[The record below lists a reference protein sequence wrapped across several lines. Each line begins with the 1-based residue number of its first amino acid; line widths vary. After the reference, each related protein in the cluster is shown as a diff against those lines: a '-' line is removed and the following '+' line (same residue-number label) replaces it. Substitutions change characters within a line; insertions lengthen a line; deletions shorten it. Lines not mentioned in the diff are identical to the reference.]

1 MLRFLTSGESHGKG
15 LVSVIEG
22 FPANVPVDISLINS
36 DLKRRMGGYGRGAR
50 MKIESD
56 QIEIFS
62 GVRHGTT
69 LGSPIAFMVHNK
81 DWVNWSEIMSAE
93 ANPEGAE
100 KRRVTRPRPGHAD
113 LVGALKYR
121 FDDMRNVLERSSARE
136 TTSRVAVGG
145 FCRLLLRELGIQ
157 IYSHVVSIKDIRIS
171 SEQLEKVS
179 SDLIPKIE
187 SSEMRCSDPS
197 LDEAMKKAVDEA
209 IEKGET
215 IGGTFEVRATGVP
228 PGLGSYVHWDRKL
241 DGRLA
246 QAMMSINAIKGVD
259 VGSGLESDPYGSQF
273 HDEIFYNE
281 KDRQFFRK
289 TNRAGGIEGGTSNG
303 EEIIVRGIVKPIP
316 TLRRPLMSVDFET
329 KEPFEAQY
337 ERSDTCIV
345 PAAGVV
351 GEAMV
356 TIVLAQAVQE
366 KFGGDSLQEI
376 KTNLENYSAAL
387 REM

>member
-15 LVSVIEG
+15 LISVIEG
-22 FPANVPVDISLINS
+22 FPANVPVDVSLINS

-62 GVRHGTT
+62 GVRHGST
-69 LGSPIAFMVHNK
+69 LGSPIAFIVHNK

-93 ANPEGAE
+93 PNPEGAE
-100 KRRVTRPRPGHAD
+100 KRWVTRPRPGHAD

-171 SEQLEKVS
+171 NEQLEKVS

-259 VGSGLESDPYGSQF
+259 VGSGLESDPYGSEF
-273 HDEIFYNE
+273 HDEIFYDE

-316 TLRRPLMSVDFET
+316 TLRRPLMSVDFQS

-366 KFGGDSLQEI
+366 KFGGDSLQEM

>member
-22 FPANVPVDISLINS
+22 FPANVPVDVSLINS

-56 QIEIFS
+56 QIELFS
-62 GVRHGTT
+62 GVRHGST

-93 ANPEGAE
+93 PNPEGAE
-100 KRRVTRPRPGHAD
+100 QRRVTRPRPGHAD

-145 FCRLLLRELGIQ
+145 FCRLLLRELGIL

-171 SEQLEKVS
+171 AEQLEKVS
-179 SDLIPKIE
+179 SDHIPQIE
-187 SSEMRCSDPS
+187 SSEMRCSDSS

-387 REM
+387 TEM

>member
-121 FDDMRNVLERSSARE
+121 FNDMRNVLERSSARE

-145 FCRLLLRELGIQ
+145 FCRLLLRELGIL

-171 SEQLEKVS
+171 TEQLEKVS
-179 SDLIPKIE
+179 SDLIPLIE
-187 SSEMRCSDPS
+187 SSQMRCSDPS

>member
-22 FPANVPVDISLINS
+22 FPANVPVDVSLINS

-62 GVRHGTT
+62 GVRHGST
-69 LGSPIAFMVHNK
+69 LGSPIAFIVHNK
-81 DWVNWSEIMSAE
+81 DWVNWSDVMSAE
-93 ANPEGAE
+93 PNPEGAE

-145 FCRLLLRELGIQ
+145 FCKLLLLELGIQ

-171 SEQLEKVS
+171 NEQLEKVS
-179 SDLIPKIE
+179 SDLIPQIE

-197 LDEAMKKAVDEA
+197 LDEAMKKAVDDA

-215 IGGTFEVRATGVP
+215 IGGTFEVRAAGVP

-246 QAMMSINAIKGVD
+246 QAVMSINAIKGVD

-303 EEIIVRGIVKPIP
+303 EEIIVRGTVKPIP
-316 TLRRPLMSVDFET
+316 TLRRPLMSVDFEN

-356 TIVLAQAVQE
+356 TIVLAQAIQE

-376 KTNLENYSAAL
+376 QANLENYSAAL

>member
-15 LVSVIEG
+15 LISVIEG
-22 FPANVPVDISLINS
+22 FPANVPVDVSLINS

-62 GVRHGTT
+62 GVRHGST
-69 LGSPIAFMVHNK
+69 LGSPIAFIVHNK

-93 ANPEGAE
+93 PNPEGAE
-100 KRRVTRPRPGHAD
+100 KRWVTRPRPGHAD

-157 IYSHVVSIKDIRIS
+157 VYSHVVSIKDIRIS
-171 SEQLEKVS
+171 NEQLEKVS

-259 VGSGLESDPYGSQF
+259 VGSGLESDPYGSEF
-273 HDEIFYNE
+273 HDEIFYDE

-316 TLRRPLMSVDFET
+316 TLRRPLMSVDFQS

>member
-15 LVSVIEG
+15 LISVIEG
-22 FPANVPVDISLINS
+22 FPANVPVDVSLINS

-62 GVRHGTT
+62 GVRHGST
-69 LGSPIAFMVHNK
+69 LGSPIAFIVHNK

-93 ANPEGAE
+93 PNPEGAE
-100 KRRVTRPRPGHAD
+100 KRWVTRPRPGHAD

-171 SEQLEKVS
+171 NEQLEKVS

-259 VGSGLESDPYGSQF
+259 VGSGLESDPYGSEF
-273 HDEIFYNE
+273 HDEIFYDE

-316 TLRRPLMSVDFET
+316 TLRRPLMSVDFQS

>member
-15 LVSVIEG
+15 LISVIEG
-22 FPANVPVDISLINS
+22 FPANVPVDVSLINS

-62 GVRHGTT
+62 GVRHGST
-69 LGSPIAFMVHNK
+69 LGSPIAFIVHNK

-93 ANPEGAE
+93 PNPEGAE
-100 KRRVTRPRPGHAD
+100 KRLVTRPRPGHAD

-171 SEQLEKVS
+171 NEQLEKVS

-259 VGSGLESDPYGSQF
+259 VGSGLESDPYGSEF
-273 HDEIFYNE
+273 HDEIFYDE

-316 TLRRPLMSVDFET
+316 TLRRPLMSVDFQS

>member
-15 LVSVIEG
+15 LISVIEG
-22 FPANVPVDISLINS
+22 FPANVPVDVSLINS

-62 GVRHGTT
+62 GVRHGST
-69 LGSPIAFMVHNK
+69 LGSPIAFIVHNK

-93 ANPEGAE
+93 PNPEGAE
-100 KRRVTRPRPGHAD
+100 KRWVTRPRPGHAD
-113 LVGALKYR
+113 LVGALKYQ

-259 VGSGLESDPYGSQF
+259 VGSGLESDPYGSEF
-273 HDEIFYNE
+273 HDEIFYDE

-316 TLRRPLMSVDFET
+316 TLRRPLMSVDFQS

-376 KTNLENYSAAL
+376 RTNMENYSAAL

>member
-15 LVSVIEG
+15 LISVIEG
-22 FPANVPVDISLINS
+22 FPANVPVDVSLINS

-62 GVRHGTT
+62 GVRHGST
-69 LGSPIAFMVHNK
+69 LGSPIAFIVHNK

-93 ANPEGAE
+93 PNPEGAE
-100 KRRVTRPRPGHAD
+100 KRLVTRPRPGHAD

-171 SEQLEKVS
+171 NEQLEKVS

-259 VGSGLESDPYGSQF
+259 VGSGLESDPYGSEF
-273 HDEIFYNE
+273 HDEIFYDE

-316 TLRRPLMSVDFET
+316 TLRRPLMSVDFQS

-356 TIVLAQAVQE
+356 TIVLAQALQE